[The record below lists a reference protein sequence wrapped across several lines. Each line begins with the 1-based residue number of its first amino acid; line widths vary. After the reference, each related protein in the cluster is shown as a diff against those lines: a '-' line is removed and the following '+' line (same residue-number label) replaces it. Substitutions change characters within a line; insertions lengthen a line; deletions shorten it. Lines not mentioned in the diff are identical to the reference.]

1 MQLQGALN
9 RYYELRYNIFSWR
22 YNANIIYKVL
32 MVICMAV
39 ITGVSAQIKFY
50 LPWTPVPITGQ
61 TFVVLMSGILLG
73 AYWGGLSQLIY
84 LLIGIA
90 GIPWFST
97 GKAGLSTLLGPTGG
111 YLIGFILA
119 SLFLGYFVDKYVR
132 SRKFLPMLT
141 LMLIA
146 NFIFIYGFGIIQ
158 LGIWSNFI
166 NNKEAGFVALL
177 NMGAIP
183 FIIGDIIKI
192 LIASGVTK
200 VITPKKDYK

>member
-1 MQLQGALN
+1 MQIQGVLN
-9 RYYELRYNIFSWR
+9 GYYKLRYNIFSWR

-32 MVICMAV
+32 MVIVMAC
-39 ITGVSAQIKFY
+39 ITGISAQIKFY
-50 LPWTPVPITGQ
+50 LPWTPVPVTGQ

-73 AYWGGLSQLIY
+73 ANWGGLSQLVY
-84 LLIGIA
+84 VLIGIA

-132 SRKFLPMLT
+132 SRKFLPMLA
-141 LMLIA
+141 LMLVA

-158 LGIWSNFI
+158 LGIWANFI
-166 NNKEAGFVALL
+166 NNKEVGFMALL
-177 NMGAIP
+177 NMGVIP
-183 FIIGDIIKI
+183 FIAGDIVKI

>member
-1 MQLQGALN
+1 MQLQGTLN
-9 RYYELRYNIFSWR
+9 KYYELRFNIFSWR

-32 MVICMAV
+32 MVIIMAC
-39 ITGVSAQIKFY
+39 ITGVSAQMKFY

-73 AYWGGLSQLIY
+73 AYWGGLSQLVY

-111 YLIGFILA
+111 YLIGFIFA

-132 SRKFLPMLT
+132 SRKFLPMLG
-141 LMLIA
+141 LMLVA

-158 LGIWSNFI
+158 LGIWTNFI
-166 NNKEAGFVALL
+166 NTKEIGFAALM
-177 NMGAIP
+177 NMGVIP
-183 FIIGDIIKI
+183 FITGDIIKV

-200 VITPKKDYK
+200 VITPKKNYK